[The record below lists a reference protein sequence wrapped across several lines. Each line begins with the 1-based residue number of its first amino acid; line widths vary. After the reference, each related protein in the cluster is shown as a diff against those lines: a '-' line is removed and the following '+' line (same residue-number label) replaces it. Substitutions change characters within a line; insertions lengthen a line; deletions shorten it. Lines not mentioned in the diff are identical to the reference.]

1 MLEGREARDV
11 EFIHVQHVPALQHN
25 LLSVLFLT
33 KRCNFA
39 VTIPAPLSPNDCA
52 AIASTLALDNSLW
65 HRSLMHANVDALH
78 KLVLK
83 GLVTGL
89 VLESKTHA
97 DMIVS
102 WARCMQIRS
111 FHPHHLH
118 ACSVLSTLGFEGV
131 DAKANAPGLQVLD
144 AVCE

>member
-1 MLEGREARDV
+1 MVYRADARGNGGSV
-11 EFIHVQHVPALQHN
+11 EFIHVQHVPALQNN

-52 AIASTLALDNSLW
+52 AIASTLALDKSLW

-89 VLESKTHA
+89 VLESKT
-97 DMIVS
+97 
-102 WARCMQIRS
+102 
-111 FHPHHLH
+111 
-118 ACSVLSTLGFEGV
+118 
-131 DAKANAPGLQVLD
+131 
-144 AVCE
+144 